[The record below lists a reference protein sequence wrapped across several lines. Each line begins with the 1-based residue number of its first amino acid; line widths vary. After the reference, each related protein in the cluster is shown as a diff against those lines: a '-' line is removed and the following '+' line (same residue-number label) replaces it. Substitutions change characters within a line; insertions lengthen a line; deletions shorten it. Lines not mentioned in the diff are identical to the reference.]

1 MYHNTKAAFTPQSY
15 TNQKD
20 VWKPAIGEKLHAE
33 QKLDNAVDK
42 VAVKLLKN
50 NETVGHL
57 SHEYSKNI
65 SLSCRTC
72 EFRKAHRIICCFN
85 SLLKGLLGFC
95 DFEFSLSQ
103 LINIHEKI
111 GTREKSPDN
120 RKVRI
125 IEVRIIEVRLYL

>member
-1 MYHNTKAAFTPQSY
+1 M
-15 TNQKD
+15 D
-20 VWKPAIGEKLHAE
+20 VYKKL
-33 QKLDNAVDK
+33 NA
-42 VAVKLLKN
+42 
-50 NETVGHL
+50 
-57 SHEYSKNI
+57 SEYFFV
-65 SLSCRTC
+65 L
-72 EFRKAHRIICCFN
+72 FRKAHRIICCFN

-125 IEVRIIEVRLYL
+125 IEVRIIEVRLYILKVDTRLKILRSSTFMDKSNVSIDNQVKIYRVVSTYRLHFR

>member
-1 MYHNTKAAFTPQSY
+1 M
-15 TNQKD
+15 D
-20 VWKPAIGEKLHAE
+20 VYKKL
-33 QKLDNAVDK
+33 NAS
-42 VAVKLLKN
+42 
-50 NETVGHL
+50 EYFFFL
-57 SHEYSKNI
+57 SHLRISK
-65 SLSCRTC
+65 
-72 EFRKAHRIICCFN
+72 

-125 IEVRIIEVRLYL
+125 IEVRIIEVRLYIDIIQFQRAQ